1 MYRDVPVEVELVVVK
16 EVQVPV
22 EVVVEK
28 IVERFV
34 EVKEDKV
41 VQVKGCS
48 SAHKLTEKLTFYSR
62 HGNMQLMY
70 FRWSITMCLLVF

>member
-1 MYRDVPVEVELVVVK
+1 MYRDVAVEVERVVVK

-34 EVKEDKV
+34 EVKEDRIV
-41 VQVKGCS
+41 TVHSPFLFHSVGHHEFFHIFMTSTARCCN
-48 SAHKLTEKLTFYSR
+48 T
-62 HGNMQLMY
+62 
-70 FRWSITMCLLVF
+70 